1 MLIAIEGP
9 DGSGKTTQAKLLA
22 EHLRKQGYDVL
33 VVEEPGTTAL
43 GRSIRAI
50 LLDSPDSQ
58 PQALEIEPL
67 AELFLYEASRA
78 QLVREVLRPAL
89 AAGKVVIADRYALS
103 SLAYQGYG
111 RGLPLELVRKLNE
124 LATDGLE
131 PDLVFLLDL
140 PPEEGLRRKVAR
152 RGREEGVRRDR
163 LESAALDFHRRV
175 RRGYLEL
182 IKDHPRGYLL
192 DGRMSPEELHQRIV
206 AIVEGRLRG
215 ERKR

>member
-9 DGSGKTTQAKLLA
+9 DGSGKTTQVKLLA

-131 PDLVFLLDL
+131 PDLIFLLDL
-140 PPEEGLRRKVAR
+140 PPEEGLRRKAAR

-206 AIVEGRLRG
+206 AIVEERLRG